1 MSNSL
6 YEVFTPSVPAK
17 KAFIEREAIQNKL
30 VNALMTPGKQ
40 LVIYGHSG
48 VGKTTLMNHKIF
60 QTYSSHITTR
70 CMKGMKF
77 EQLLLDAFSKLEIY
91 YSTELTKTK
100 SNSYTICGEVS
111 NLFSQ
116 IKAQISTTIKKD
128 ESNKQAILVPP
139 QLTGPTL
146 GKFLGEIKACW
157 ILEDFHKMDVSEKS
171 YLSQLMKV
179 FMDLGNDYP
188 ELKIIAIGA
197 VDTARQVVEY
207 DSEMKNRVFELSVPL
222 MTDDEIIQ
230 IINKGSNLLN
240 LNFSDDLKKEI
251 VQHSAGMASVCHDLC
266 VHLCQNSGIFETSD
280 EKVTFGIKEWKSAL
294 LSYLEAASDKIQSAF
309 EKALRQDRRNKF
321 AHEKIIIESLCD
333 FPRGEAARF
342 DIETKILRN
351 HKDYPKSG
359 LKNKLEKLCSPEKG
373 SILRYNEYSGT
384 YCFADPIYHAYA
396 LAHRKAIFESSNN
409 SAIPPE
415 HEAFLEAI
423 KKLLSMPKSHIV
435 IKSLSPNINHEY

>member
-77 EQLLLDAFSKLEIY
+77 EQLLLDAFAKLEIF
-91 YSTELTKTK
+91 YSKELTNTN
-100 SNSYTICGEVS
+100 SSSYTIGADVTS
-111 NLFSQ
+111 LFSL
-116 IKAQISTTIKKD
+116 IKTQLSSTIKRD

-139 QLTGPTL
+139 QLNGPTL

-157 ILEDFHKMDVSEKS
+157 ILEDFHKMDISEKAS
-171 YLSQLMKV
+171 LSQLMKV

-207 DSEMKNRVFELSVPL
+207 DAEMKNRVFELSVPL

-230 IINKGSNLLN
+230 IINKGSELLN
-240 LNFSDDLKKEI
+240 LNFTEDLKKEI

-266 VHLCQNSGIFETSD
+266 VHLCQNAGIYATVD
-280 EKVTFGIKEWKSAL
+280 EKVTFGIKEWKQAL

-333 FPRGEAARF
+333 FPRGEAARLA
-342 DIETKILRN
+342 IEAKILRN
-351 HKDYPKSG
+351 HKDYPKAG
-359 LKNKLEKLCSPEKG
+359 LKNRLDKLCTQEKG

-396 LAHRKAIFESSNN
+396 LAHRKAIFESSTN
-409 SAIPPE
+409 SSIPPE

-423 KKLLSMPKSHIV
+423 KKLLSIQKPHIV
-435 IKSLSPNINHEY
+435 IKGLN